1 LASLLKL
8 LLGSEESMPVQQL
21 LCTHAM
27 VPQVTIESVDAQSV
41 SFWTRSDSKTGD
53 PNERLRR
60 LFKVAVKEVW
70 TAPIPG
76 QPAPVAMKPGATGPL
91 FLSRTGWQTT
101 TPDGFHILGAGTDAV
116 VFKLPECLAASPFQ
130 GDLQVIPSKLLVQ
143 GYPEGQTELV
153 QIDLLGPDAAESQD
167 LRWNGADYL
176 EIRLA
181 EDTANGSSAAGDG
194 ATVKVWPTQIVV
206 SGTAQSAPTISGEV
220 DLLDGNL
227 AAHAQ
232 HIHFARRGTPISL
245 ILTQNGFGA
254 FHVVPG
260 M

>member
-1 LASLLKL
+1 
-8 LLGSEESMPVQQL
+8 MPVQE

-27 VPQVTIESVDAQSV
+27 VPQVTISSVDAQSV

-60 LFKVAVKEVW
+60 LFTVGAKEVW

-76 QPAPVAMKPGATGPL
+76 QPAPVTMKPGATGPL
-91 FLSRTGWQTT
+91 FLSRTGWQTM

-143 GYPEGQTELV
+143 GYPEGETELV
-153 QIDLLGPDAAESQD
+153 RIDLLGPDAAEAQD

-181 EDTANGSSAAGDG
+181 EHAADGASAAAG

-206 SGTAQSAPTISGEV
+206 SGAARSAPAIAGEV

-232 HIHFARRGTPISL
+232 HIQFARRGTPISL
-245 ILTQNGFGA
+245 VLTQNGFGA
-254 FHVVPG
+254 FHVIPG

>member
-1 LASLLKL
+1 
-8 LLGSEESMPVQQL
+8 MPVQE

-27 VPQVTIESVDAQSV
+27 VPQVTIESVDAQNV

-53 PNERLRR
+53 PNERRRR
-60 LFKVAVKEVW
+60 LFTVALKEVW

-76 QPAPVAMKPGATGPL
+76 QPAPVVMKPGATGPL
-91 FLSRTGWQTT
+91 ILSRTGWQTT

-130 GDLQVIPSKLLVQ
+130 GDLQVVPSKLLVH
-143 GYPEGQTELV
+143 GYPEGETELIE
-153 QIDLLGPDAAESQD
+153 IDLLGPDAAESQD

-181 EDTANGSSAAGDG
+181 EPAANGSAA
-194 ATVKVWPTQIVV
+194 AIKLWPTQILV
-206 SGTAQSAPTISGEV
+206 SGSAQSALTLPGEV
-220 DLLDGNL
+220 DLLDGTL

-232 HIHFARRGTPISL
+232 HIQFARRGMPISL

>member
-1 LASLLKL
+1 
-8 LLGSEESMPVQQL
+8 
-21 LCTHAM
+21 M
-27 VPQVTIESVDAQSV
+27 VPQVTISSVDAQNV

-60 LFKVAVKEVW
+60 LFTVAVKEVW

-76 QPAPVAMKPGATGPL
+76 QPAPVVMKPGATGPL

-143 GYPEGQTELV
+143 GYPEGETELIR
-153 QIDLLGPDAAESQD
+153 IDLLGPNAAESQD
-167 LRWNGADYL
+167 LQWNGADYL

-181 EDTANGSSAAGDG
+181 GPAANGSPAAPG
-194 ATVKVWPTQIVV
+194 ATVKLWPTQIVV
-206 SGTAQSAPTISGEV
+206 SGAAQSAPTIAGEV

-232 HIHFARRGTPISL
+232 HIQFARRGTPISL
-245 ILTQNGFGA
+245 VLTQNGFGA

>member
-1 LASLLKL
+1 
-8 LLGSEESMPVQQL
+8 MPVQEL

-27 VPQVTIESVDAQSV
+27 VPQVTISSVDAQNV

-60 LFKVAVKEVW
+60 LFTVAVKEVW

-76 QPAPVAMKPGATGPL
+76 QPAPVVMKPGATGPL

-130 GDLQVIPSKLLVQ
+130 GDLRVIPSKLLVQ
-143 GYPEGQTELV
+143 GYPEGETELIR
-153 QIDLLGPDAAESQD
+153 IDLLGPNAAESQD
-167 LRWNGADYL
+167 LQWNGADYL

-181 EDTANGSSAAGDG
+181 GPAANGSSAAPG
-194 ATVKVWPTQIVV
+194 ATVKLWPTQIVV
-206 SGTAQSAPTISGEV
+206 SGAAQSAPTIAGEV

-232 HIHFARRGTPISL
+232 HIQFARRGTPISL
-245 ILTQNGFGA
+245 VLTQNGFGA